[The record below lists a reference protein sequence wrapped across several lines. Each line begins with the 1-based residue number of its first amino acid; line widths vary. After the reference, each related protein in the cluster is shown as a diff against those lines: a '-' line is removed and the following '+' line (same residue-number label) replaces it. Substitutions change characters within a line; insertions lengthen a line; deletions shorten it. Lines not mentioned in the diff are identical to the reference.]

1 MSVSNYDEIRSYY
14 QRKGLAGRVGFGQ
27 RPAVLVVDF
36 YLGSTDLESPLAC
49 DLEKPLAETVRIL
62 DSARRHKL
70 PIFFTRVEYSA
81 DLRDAGLFLEK
92 VPSLK
97 VLVAGSRWVEL
108 DPRLGRRPDERV
120 ITKHYASAFFE
131 TDLSAQL
138 HSLNVD
144 TVIITGCTTSGCIR
158 ATAIDAL
165 QNSFR
170 AIVPEGAVGD
180 RSEIPHAANLFDID
194 AKYGDVVSVDA
205 VLVYFEGLRGAIA
218 QAAEAA
224 RMKAPGVI

>member
-1 MSVSNYDEIRSYY
+1 MNVSNYDEIRSYY

-49 DLEKPLAETVRIL
+49 DLEKPLAETARIL

-81 DLRDAGLFLEK
+81 DLHDAGLFTEK

-97 VLVAGSRWVEL
+97 VLVAGSQWVKL
-108 DPRLGRRPDERV
+108 DPRLGRRPEETV
-120 ITKHYASAFFE
+120 ITKHFASAFFE
-131 TDLSAQL
+131 TDLAARL
-138 HSLNVD
+138 RSLNVD
-144 TVIITGCTTSGCIR
+144 TVIITGCTTSGCVR
-158 ATAIDAL
+158 ASAIDAL
-165 QNSFR
+165 QNGFR

-205 VLVYFEGLRGAIA
+205 VLAYFGALAGAVAQDAEAVRMKTPGAI
-218 QAAEAA
+218 
-224 RMKAPGVI
+224 

>member
-27 RPAVLVVDF
+27 RPIVLVVDF
-36 YLGSTDLESPLAC
+36 YLGSTDPKSPLAC
-49 DLEKPLAETVRIL
+49 DLEKPLAETLRIL
-62 DSARRHKL
+62 KSARRYEL
-70 PIFFTRVEYSA
+70 PIFFTRVEYSS
-81 DLRDAGLFLEK
+81 DLHEAGLFLEK

-108 DPRLGRRPDERV
+108 DPRLGRRQEEMV

-131 TDLSAQL
+131 THLVAHL

-144 TVIITGCTTSGCIR
+144 TVIITGCTTSGCVR
-158 ATAIDAL
+158 ASAVDAL
-165 QNSFR
+165 QNGFR

-180 RSEIPHAANLFDID
+180 RAEIPHAANLFDID

-205 VLVYFEGLRGAIA
+205 VLAYFEGFGGDVA
-218 QAAEAA
+218 QNA
-224 RMKAPGVI
+224 KVQHKKVPGGI